1 MTESTSYLLILGA
14 IGIPLMALIL
24 FGIDM
29 IAALFL
35 NQSLALLW
43 PFP

>member
-24 FGIDM
+24 LGIDM

-35 NQSLALLW
+35 NQSLTLLW

>member
-35 NQSLALLW
+35 NQSLLLLW